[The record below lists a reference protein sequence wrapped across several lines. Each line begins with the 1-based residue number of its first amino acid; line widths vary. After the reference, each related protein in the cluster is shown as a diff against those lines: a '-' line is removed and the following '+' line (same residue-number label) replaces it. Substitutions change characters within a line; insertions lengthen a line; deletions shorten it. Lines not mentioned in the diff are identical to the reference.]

1 MESNH
6 TVTFIT
12 QKMLKYWHSLT
23 GYCLIAITP
32 RLDSSSFCDLCV
44 EISED
49 VTRLKYNLCIIT
61 KIHSFRQPTKKVP
74 GPLGRGADRPL
85 VQAVQVS
92 GLISLAG
99 AGENSGMKLGQMVR
113 VKAFSLGKY
122 HKNVL
127 HFKTFW
133 TLNLNFRN
141 MKLSLT
147 SLCTSASYN

>member
-1 MESNH
+1 M
-6 TVTFIT
+6 
-12 QKMLKYWHSLT
+12 SL
-23 GYCLIAITP
+23 L
-32 RLDSSSFCDLCV
+32 
-44 EISED
+44 
-49 VTRLKYNLCIIT
+49 
-61 KIHSFRQPTKKVP
+61 FRQPTKKVP

-127 HFKTFW
+127 HLKH
-133 TLNLNFRN
+133 
-141 MKLSLT
+141 SEP
-147 SLCTSASYN
+147 